1 VDLQRRAS
9 LKWDAARP
17 EQIQHPDTMN
27 LPADHIAAGL
37 VIVFEHWGEPAG
49 FAVVV
54 PREDGRADLDGP
66 FVEPD
71 LWRGGIGRKLV
82 EEAAQFAMALDAGE
96 LVAAA
101 NARSEAFYA
110 KCGFVPTGKVDTTHG
125 PLSVMSRSLEY

>member
-1 VDLQRRAS
+1 MQRRAS

-17 EQIQHPDTMN
+17 EQVQHPQTLT
-27 LPADHIAAGL
+27 LPAADHIAAGL
-37 VIVFEHWGEPAG
+37 VIVFEHWGEAAG

-54 PREDGRADLDGP
+54 PREDGRADIDGP

-82 EEAAQFAMALDAGE
+82 EECAQFAMALEAAE

-101 NARSEAFYA
+101 SPRAEPFYA
-110 KCGFVPTGKVDTTHG
+110 ICGFKATGTVDTTHG
-125 PLSVMSRSLEY
+125 PVAVMSRSLT

>member
-1 VDLQRRAS
+1 MQRRAS

-17 EQIQHPDTMN
+17 EQIQHPQTLT

-54 PREDGRADLDGP
+54 PRDDGRADIDGP
-66 FVEPD
+66 FIEPD

-82 EEAAQFAMALDAGE
+82 EEAVQFAMALEASE

-101 NARSEAFYA
+101 ASPRAEQFYA
-110 KCGFVPTGKVDTTHG
+110 KCGFKATGTVDTTHG
-125 PLSVMSRSLEY
+125 PVAVMALRLG

>member
-1 VDLQRRAS
+1 MQRRAS
-9 LKWDAARP
+9 LKSDAARP
-17 EQIQHPDTMN
+17 EQIQHPQTLT

-54 PREDGRADLDGP
+54 PRDDGRADIDGP

-71 LWRGGIGRKLV
+71 LWRAGIGRQLV
-82 EEAAQFAMALDAGE
+82 EEAAQFAMALEATE

-101 NARSEAFYA
+101 SPRAEPFYA
-110 KCGFVPTGKVDTTHG
+110 KCGFRSTGTVDTTHG
-125 PLSVMSRSLEY
+125 PVAVMSLGLK